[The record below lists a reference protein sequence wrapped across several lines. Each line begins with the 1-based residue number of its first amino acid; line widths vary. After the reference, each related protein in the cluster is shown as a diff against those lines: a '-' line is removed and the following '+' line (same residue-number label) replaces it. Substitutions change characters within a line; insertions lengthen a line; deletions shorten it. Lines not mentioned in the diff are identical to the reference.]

1 MTILSKSTQQ
11 KKYLPSS
18 QEKRAKGNSSDLVNE
33 IANQIEIG
41 VLFGEYKPR
50 EHLVQDK
57 LAQKYSVERN
67 IIRAALKKIEE
78 KGVLVHFHNQGSLV
92 KDLTAKNAKDLYFI
106 RFLLEGTAAEL
117 AVANMTPK
125 IIRQLESLSEE
136 MENHLQQNELRAFT
150 LTHERFHQVIFETAD
165 NSYLLKMIMEL
176 RSASASIRNFSY
188 SRYALPEIKNQLFH
202 EHKKMVS
209 LLKKGDENKIAE
221 ISRSHIKAGINYY
234 LKTFFPKESL
244 IG

>member
-1 MTILSKSTQQ
+1 VTKSAQPKKSLSSF
-11 KKYLPSS
+11 
-18 QEKRAKGNSSDLVNE
+18 QEKRAKGNLSELVNE
-33 IANQIEIG
+33 ISNEIEIG

-50 EHLVQDK
+50 EHLVQDR
-57 LAQKYSVERN
+57 LAKKYSVERN
-67 IIRAALKKIEE
+67 IIRAALRDLEE
-78 KGVLVHFHNQGSLV
+78 KGVLVHFHNQGSMV
-92 KDLTAKNAKDLYFI
+92 KYLTVKNAKKLYFI

-117 AVANMTPK
+117 AVANVTRK

-136 MENHLQQNELRAFT
+136 MENHLQQNEQRAFT
-150 LTHERFHQVIFETAD
+150 FAHERFHQVIFETAD

-202 EHKKMVS
+202 EHKKMIS
-209 LLKKGDENKIAE
+209 FLKKGDEKKIAE

-234 LKTFFPKESL
+234 LRILFPGESL